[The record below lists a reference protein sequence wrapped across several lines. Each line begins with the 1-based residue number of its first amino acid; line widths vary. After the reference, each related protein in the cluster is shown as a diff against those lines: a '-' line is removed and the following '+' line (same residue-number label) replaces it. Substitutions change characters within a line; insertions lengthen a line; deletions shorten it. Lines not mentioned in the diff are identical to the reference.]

1 MKSTPLF
8 LVGTRFQAVMSWAV
22 VQRFRLT
29 AYDLIVYTSEH
40 NSPGE
45 NDRAFATLIGGARK
59 VLYID
64 RAESKLRFVQTL
76 NRAFGPGSRL
86 VLTAWINDPFV
97 LSLFRLRPG
106 LRLQTFDEGGYNI
119 APTGPFF
126 LPVSQTLRSLRD
138 VLVRVFVRTLFPKG
152 CLAFSRARSECHFT
166 AFKPSQNFM
175 ADRAVQVHIPWEDF
189 AEPEELVQFE
199 GTRSIMVLPCFKDF
213 RGSACVRDRIV
224 SKARE
229 CDLIV
234 RHPRDAILSD
244 LTSELLSSPI
254 EAIACALAVQTPITL
269 VHYGSTV
276 GLTLQRMTNID
287 LIDLSDAASNDLD
300 ISIMSG
306 KHARP

>member
-22 VQRFRLT
+22 VQRLRLT
-29 AYDLIVYTSEH
+29 GYDLIIYTSEH
-40 NSPGE
+40 NSPWE
-45 NDRAFATLIGGARK
+45 NDRAFATLICGARK

-64 RAESKLRFVQTL
+64 RAEPKLRFVRTL
-76 NRAFGPGSRL
+76 NHAFGPGPRL

-97 LSLFRLRPG
+97 LSLFRFRPG

-119 APTGPFF
+119 APNGPFF
-126 LPVSQTLRSLRD
+126 SPVPKRLRSLRD
-138 VLVRVFVRTLFPKG
+138 LQVRVLVRVLFPNG
-152 CLAFSRARSECHFT
+152 PLAFSFAQSECHFT

-224 SKARE
+224 SKARK
-229 CDLIV
+229 CDLVV
-234 RHPRDAILSD
+234 RHPRDAILPD
-244 LTSELLSSPI
+244 LTSVRLSSPI
-254 EAIACALAVQTPITL
+254 EAIACALAVQKPITL
-269 VHYGSTV
+269 MHYGSTV
-276 GLTLQRMTNID
+276 GQTLQSRANID
-287 LIDLSDAASNDLD
+287 LIDLSDAASNGLEL
-300 ISIMSG
+300 
-306 KHARP
+306 